1 MDRAFGLMLLTENAI
16 RLSPGERGRVETIEL
31 KREPGAED
39 ERVAGILWN
48 FIRTRRGTPPSGR

>member
-1 MDRAFGLMLLTENAI
+1 MDRAFGLMLLAENAI
-16 RLSPGERGRVETIEL
+16 RLSPGERNCAGAIEL

-48 FIRTRRGTPPSGR
+48 FVQTRRGTPPSGR

>member
-1 MDRAFGLMLLTENAI
+1 MLLTENAI
-16 RLSPGERGRVETIEL
+16 RLSPGERDGAGAIEL